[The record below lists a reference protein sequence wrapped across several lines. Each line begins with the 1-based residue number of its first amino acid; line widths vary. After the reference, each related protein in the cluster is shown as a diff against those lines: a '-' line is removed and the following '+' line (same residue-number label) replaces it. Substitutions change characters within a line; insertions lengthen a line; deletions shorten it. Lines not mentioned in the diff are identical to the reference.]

1 MKEVMKFTL
10 ANADSLISIA
20 AIILSMIVSLNS
32 GARGAMAAVFKIM
45 QDGMEMTPEQRLQK
59 ASDLMGQKFP
69 YIPEILRKQVI
80 QFAFDSMNSAV
91 KKNIV

>member
-1 MKEVMKFTL
+1 MKEALKFII
-10 ANADSLISIA
+10 ANADSLVSIA

-45 QDGMEMTPEQRLQK
+45 QDGMEMTPEARLQK

-69 YIPEILRKQVI
+69 YIPEALRKMIV
-80 QFAFDSMNSAV
+80 QFAFDSMNSAI
-91 KKNIV
+91 KKNPA